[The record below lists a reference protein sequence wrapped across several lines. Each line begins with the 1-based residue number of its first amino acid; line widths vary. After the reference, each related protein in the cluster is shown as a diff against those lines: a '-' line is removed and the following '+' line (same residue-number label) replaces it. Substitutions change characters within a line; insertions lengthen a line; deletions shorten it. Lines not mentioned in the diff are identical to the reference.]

1 MDLSR
6 NLVKMAKIKN
16 HNNFD
21 LKKKKLLYQ
30 HPNSSIVPTIGIIFS
45 LSVFPPVFR

>member
-21 LKKKKLLYQ
+21 LKKKSFFISTQILQ
-30 HPNSSIVPTIGIIFS
+30 
-45 LSVFPPVFR
+45 